1 MKTEPKNLTIRS
13 EVIPSD
19 PAAVEEI
26 VISSGFFRPDE
37 VPVAVE
43 LVEEGLEK
51 GRESGYDFVFIEM
64 DGRTVAYACF
74 GLIPCTLYSYDL
86 YWIATH
92 EDFRGKGLGRI
103 VLREVE
109 KAVGDAGGK
118 SIYIETSCLPKYDP
132 TRAFYLKNDYSEK
145 ARFEDFYNEGDDK
158 VVYVKRLSEYCHPDE
173 GRDPVALVRGKEGLA
188 SA

>member
-1 MKTEPKNLTIRS
+1 MKNEPANITIRS
-13 EVIPSD
+13 EVLPSD

-26 VISSGFFRPDE
+26 ILSSGFFRPDE

-43 LVEEGLEK
+43 LVTEGLDQ
-51 GRESGYDFVFIEM
+51 GPACGYEFVFVDV
-64 DGRTVAYACF
+64 DGRAAAYACF

-92 EDFRGKGLGRI
+92 EDLRGKGLGKI

-109 KAVGDAGGK
+109 KAVAAAGGK
-118 SIYIETSCLPKYDP
+118 AIYIETSCLPKYKP
-132 TRAFYLKNDYSEK
+132 TRAFYLNNNYTEK

-158 VVYVKRLSEYCHPDE
+158 VVYVKR
-173 GRDPVALVRGKEGLA
+173 V
-188 SA
+188 